1 MTRDYAKPSTTKEP
15 GKRSKERSGSRKPKV
30 SKPTQRSNKH
40 NAPAPRRKSTPWVI
54 IACIIIASAFITGLV
69 YLNKVPPT
77 KATPPAIVD
86 QNPPAEKQKPDTTS
100 TTKERFKF
108 YDLLPE
114 SEVIPPK
121 VDAYQ
126 YKEKGKQIKYEYIL
140 QTGSFRNLKD
150 AERQRAMIG
159 FQGLKGQIE
168 KVVTDSN
175 STWYRVQVGP
185 YTSRSKMNSAMD
197 KLVAINIQPLVKKNK
212 R

>member
-15 GKRSKERSGSRKPKV
+15 GKRPKGRSSSQKTKANAR
-30 SKPTQRSNKH
+30 TQPVASS
-40 NAPAPRRKSTPWVI
+40 APRSKSTLWVI
-54 IACIIIASAFITGLV
+54 VACIAIASAFTTGLV
-69 YLNKVPPT
+69 YLNKVPPAKST
-77 KATPPAIVD
+77 I
-86 QNPPAEKQKPDTTS
+86 PAEPAKKPVTKPVKPDTST

-140 QTGSFRNLKD
+140 QTGSFRSLKD
-150 AERQRAMIG
+150 AERQRATIG
-159 FQGLKGQIE
+159 FQGLKAQIE
-168 KVVTDSN
+168 KVTTDKN

-185 YTSRSKMNSAMD
+185 FTSRSKMNSSMD
-197 KLVAINIQPLVKKNK
+197 RLVSINIQPLVKKNK
-212 R
+212 L

>member
-1 MTRDYAKPSTTKEP
+1 MTHDYAKPSTTKEP
-15 GKRSKERSGSRKPKV
+15 GKRSKERSGSRKPKA
-30 SKPTQRSNKH
+30 SKPTARAHKKS
-40 NAPAPRRKSTPWVI
+40 APPPRAKSTPWVI
-54 IACIIIASAFITGLV
+54 IACIVIASAFITGLV

-77 KATPPAIVD
+77 KSTPA
-86 QNPPAEKQKPDTTS
+86 AEVNQKTTTQQPKPDTTS

-159 FQGLKGQIE
+159 FQGLKARIE
-168 KVVTDSN
+168 KIVTDNN

-185 YTSRSKMNSAMD
+185 YTSRSKMNSSMD
-197 KLVAINIQPLVKKNK
+197 RLVAINIQPLVKKNK

>member
-15 GKRSKERSGSRKPKV
+15 GKRSKERTGSRKPKTP
-30 SKPTQRSNKH
+30 KPSPRSQKS
-40 NAPAPRRKSTPWVI
+40 NAPAPRPKSTPWII
-54 IACIIIASAFITGLV
+54 IACIAIASAFITGLV

-77 KATPPAIVD
+77 KSTPPAATTKKPVTT
-86 QNPPAEKQKPDTTS
+86 QPKPDTAS
-100 TTKERFKF
+100 NTKERFKF

-140 QTGSFRNLKD
+140 QTGSFRSLKD

-159 FQGLKGQIE
+159 FQGLKARIE

-185 YTSRSKMNSAMD
+185 YTSRSKMNSSMD
-197 KLVAINIQPLVKKNK
+197 RLVAINIQPLVKKNK

>member
-1 MTRDYAKPSTTKEP
+1 MTRDYAKPSTTKDP
-15 GKRSKERSGSRKPKV
+15 GKRSKERTGSRKPKT
-30 SKPTQRSNKH
+30 SKPSAKSQKQ
-40 NAPAPRRKSTPWVI
+40 NAPAPRPKSTPWVI
-54 IACIIIASAFITGLV
+54 IACIVIASAFITGLV

-77 KATPPAIVD
+77 KSTQPTAVTKKPA
-86 QNPPAEKQKPDTTS
+86 PAQSKPDTTS
-100 TTKERFKF
+100 NTKERFKF

-140 QTGSFRNLKD
+140 QTGSFRSLED

-159 FQGLKGQIE
+159 FQGLKARIE
-168 KVVTDSN
+168 KVVTSSN

-185 YTSRSKMNSAMD
+185 YTSRSKMNSSMD
-197 KLVAINIQPLVKKNK
+197 RLVAINIQPLVKKNK

>member
-15 GKRSKERSGSRKPKV
+15 GKRSKERSHSRK
-30 SKPTQRSNKH
+30 SKTSR
-40 NAPAPRRKSTPWVI
+40 PAPRHQKPSAPEPRPKSTPWII
-54 IACIIIASAFITGLV
+54 IACVIVVAAFVTGLI

-77 KATPPAIVD
+77 KSVPPATVTKKAVTT
-86 QNPPAEKQKPDTTS
+86 PAKPDTTS
-100 TTKERFKF
+100 NTKERFKF

-140 QTGSFRNLKD
+140 QTGSFRSLED

-159 FQGLKGQIE
+159 FQGLKAQIE

-185 YTSRSKMNSAMD
+185 YTSRSKMNSSMD
-197 KLVAINIQPLVKKNK
+197 RLVAIHIQPLVKKNK

>member
-15 GKRSKERSGSRKPKV
+15 GKRSKERPGSRKPKA
-30 SKPTQRSNKH
+30 SKSSTRTHKSS
-40 NAPAPRRKSTPWVI
+40 ASAPRTKSTPWII
-54 IACIIIASAFITGLV
+54 IACIAVASAFVTGLV

-77 KATPPAIVD
+77 KSPLPV
-86 QNPPAEKQKPDTTS
+86 AEPKKTTTVQPKPDTTS
-100 TTKERFKF
+100 STKERFKF

-140 QTGSFRNLKD
+140 QTGSFRSMKD

-159 FQGLKGQIE
+159 FQGLKARIE

-185 YTSRSKMNSAMD
+185 YTSRSKMNSSMD
-197 KLVAINIQPLVKKNK
+197 RLIAINIQPLVKKNK

>member
-15 GKRSKERSGSRKPKV
+15 GKRSKGRAGSSKPKAA
-30 SKPTQRSNKH
+30 KSNTRAQKQ
-40 NAPAPRRKSTPWVI
+40 NTPAPRPKSTPWVI
-54 IACIIIASAFITGLV
+54 IACIVIASLFVTGLV

-77 KATPPAIVD
+77 KATLPVAPTQKTETPPA
-86 QNPPAEKQKPDTTS
+86 KPDTSS

-114 SEVIPPK
+114 SEIIPPK

-140 QTGSFRNLKD
+140 QTGSFRNLSD
-150 AERQRAMIG
+150 AERQKAMIG
-159 FQGLKGQIE
+159 FQGLKANIE
-168 KVVTDSN
+168 KVVTSSN

-185 YTSRSKMNSAMD
+185 YTSRSKMNSSMD
-197 KLVAINIQPLVKKNK
+197 RLVAINIQPLVKKNK